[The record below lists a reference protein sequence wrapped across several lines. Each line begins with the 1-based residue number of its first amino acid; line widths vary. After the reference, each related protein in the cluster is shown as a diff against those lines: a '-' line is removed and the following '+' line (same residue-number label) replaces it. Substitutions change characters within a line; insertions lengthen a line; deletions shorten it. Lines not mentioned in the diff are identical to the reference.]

1 MNWLQNRKLRY
12 KNQRIVAFEEI
23 RDRARTGDIIL
34 FHKTTRKGLVETLEV
49 DVLSPMVFDK
59 TEFRHCG
66 IVVRQDAGLFVME
79 CADQL
84 HSGHNDA
91 IYLTEGTGIRM
102 VPIDAL
108 LTAYNRDNGDPH
120 FGIKH
125 ITEEIPRENIAAF
138 VREYSRVNYLK
149 IHKIITVLL
158 SHLVLPKRIYN
169 RIAKRFENEMMCSEF
184 VHNFLNRSGVLRDY
198 PSKLFMPYYIENDS
212 RFKELEIVKYSDIV
226 RFRYTP
232 AAAQGAA

>member
-1 MNWLQNRKLRY
+1 MNWLSKRKLRY
-12 KNQRIVAFEEI
+12 KNQRIVTFEEI

-34 FHKTTRKGLVETLEV
+34 FHKTTRKGVMETLEV

-66 IVVRQDAGLFVME
+66 IVVRQDDGLHVME
-79 CADQL
+79 CADEL
-84 HSGHNDA
+84 HSGHADA
-91 IYLTEGTGIRM
+91 TYLTEGTGIRM

-108 LTAYNRDNGDPH
+108 LKAYNRDNGDPH

-125 ITEEIPRENIAAF
+125 ISQEIPREKITAF

-149 IHKIITVLL
+149 IHKIIAVLL
-158 SHLVLPKRIYN
+158 SHLVLPKKLHD

-184 VHNFLNRSGVLRDY
+184 VHNFLNRSGVLRDF

-212 RFKELEIVKYSDIV
+212 HFKQLEIVKYSDIV
-226 RFRYTP
+226 RFRYSP
-232 AAAQGAA
+232 SSAQGAA